1 MNHKET
7 NLANYFPMIRTKE
20 AILEDIRRNDSL
32 QDTFEGWTKDHQKE
46 FLNICSGTKGV
57 KMLYDSFFKECL
69 NPEYDPER
77 LSDLLSE
84 LIQCKVKVK
93 EILPNDSTR
102 LGDEMSLVITDIV
115 VELEDGSLANIEV
128 QKLGYLFTGE
138 RASCYSADL
147 LLRQYKR
154 LRDLK
159 KSKFSYKDIA
169 PVYTVVFL
177 ENSPAIFHEFEE
189 SFIHRFTSI
198 SDTGIKLNMLQNFIF
213 IPIDI
218 FLKKLHNEGINNKLD
233 AWLAFLGCDEPE
245 YIIQL
250 ITKYP
255 EFKRIY
261 DDLYEMCQNTERV
274 IEMWSKELQILD
286 RNTVKYM
293 IDDLQEQLD
302 DAKEQLD
309 SANATIA
316 DKDAT
321 IATLLEKLQKYES
334 ENDSKT

>member
-1 MNHKET
+1 
-7 NLANYFPMIRTKE
+7 
-20 AILEDIRRNDSL
+20 
-32 QDTFEGWTKDHQKE
+32 
-46 FLNICSGTKGV
+46 
-57 KMLYDSFFKECL
+57 
-69 NPEYDPER
+69 
-77 LSDLLSE
+77 
-84 LIQCKVKVK
+84 
-93 EILPNDSTR
+93 
-102 LGDEMSLVITDIV
+102 
-115 VELEDGSLANIEV
+115 
-128 QKLGYLFTGE
+128 
-138 RASCYSADL
+138 
-147 LLRQYKR
+147 
-154 LRDLK
+154 
-159 KSKFSYKDIA
+159 
-169 PVYTVVFL
+169 
-177 ENSPAIFHEFEE
+177 
-189 SFIHRFTSI
+189 
-198 SDTGIKLNMLQNFIF
+198 MLQNYIF

-233 AWLAFLGCDEPE
+233 AWLTFLGCDEPE

-302 DAKEQLD
+302 DAKVQLDDAKEQLD